1 MYMHFNFQ
9 IIVKEWDLEN
19 NARATSFNTESR
31 KLPNGDILLKQSQ
44 EFRNILFFFF
54 LVLC

>member
-44 EFRNILFFFF
+44 EFRNILFFSF
-54 LVLC
+54 